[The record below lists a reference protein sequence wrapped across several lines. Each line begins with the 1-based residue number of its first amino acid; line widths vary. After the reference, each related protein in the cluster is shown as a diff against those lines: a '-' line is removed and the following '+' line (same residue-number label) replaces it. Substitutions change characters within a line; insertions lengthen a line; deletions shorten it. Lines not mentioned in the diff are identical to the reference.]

1 MWSILQIFL
10 NLRCILPSILA
21 LGTNQHSASS
31 RVPTPSLPERCIAEI
46 DHTRACRLSAVY
58 KGCMIHVMEY
68 NLHADSKPS
77 EAWHCGRNGGSRL
90 PAVTAA
96 PCAVALTAGTS
107 QGMHTID
114 TGVYG
119 DLQKKF
125 TVTAT
130 TDCT

>member
-1 MWSILQIFL
+1 
-10 NLRCILPSILA
+10 
-21 LGTNQHSASS
+21 
-31 RVPTPSLPERCIAEI
+31 
-46 DHTRACRLSAVY
+46 
-58 KGCMIHVMEY
+58 MEY